1 MVHLDTF
8 PDTNIAPEN
17 GWLKDY
23 FHLGILNILKKCHS
37 TGTISILFGF
47 TIPNK
52 NNYETT
58 KMGFTG
64 VISLLQ
70 VDL

>member
-1 MVHLDTF
+1 MVNLDTF

-23 FHLGILNILKKCHS
+23 FPFGILKILKKCHS
-37 TGTISILFGF
+37 TGTISILFGY

-58 KMGFTG
+58 KW
-64 VISLLQ
+64 VSLGLFHPYK
-70 VDL
+70 